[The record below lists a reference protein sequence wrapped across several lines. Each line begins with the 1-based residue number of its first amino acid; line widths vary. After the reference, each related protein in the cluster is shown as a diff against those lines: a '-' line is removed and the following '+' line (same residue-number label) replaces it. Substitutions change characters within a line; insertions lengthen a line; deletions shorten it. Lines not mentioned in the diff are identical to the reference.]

1 MAKRYHELLGIQAPS
16 LAAVKDNREANTYAL
31 MIVAL
36 IERGEPMS
44 LAEIAARF
52 ERAGI
57 EPADEALRSLKRCQP
72 ARPPVYRDGD
82 MYELDVHDDELDLW
96 LFRLGLRGPKVPRLE
111 VVRKPPELLPDPETP
126 LTTSEIEEAFRDAN
140 LYGWSAQR
148 LALAVLDSHGGH
160 MPGSKVVEVLK
171 QLTKE
176 CFLRVESADRW
187 RAMAV
192 IVEADGSWRLDPDHE
207 ALRST
212 RKAVRD
218 GIKKRRRWEAQ
229 GPDLA
234 VLNAYRKRAEEQS
247 AAHAAEL
254 ARLKR
259 VVLHA
264 FPADA
269 PRAVSLV
276 VVATREFTTL
286 VGEEMEI
293 LPALLASFDFIA
305 AVNVRPLL
313 RALSFD
319 PGTCRL
325 ADLGPPQKRYRLNR
339 RGRTLRITAELLI
352 QGSCG
357 ITTPFGDPHKLRTYL
372 DTGQKQRLRLRI
384 ESDVKSLFALYQYG
398 RLHGAYR
405 LRWGFVD
412 DRLPV
417 PWVHRDEPTLY
428 RLIQEAKEKG
438 LELEIVTAMP
448 PSWKNPWARPRRC
461 RVLGGDKFWERALVD
476 EDGFVVEERDV
487 QLARLA
493 SPVRPRG

>member
-1 MAKRYHELLGIQAPS
+1 VTKHYADLLGIQAPS
-16 LAAVKDNREANTYAL
+16 LAAVKDSREANTFAL

-36 IERGEPMS
+36 IERGEPMT
-44 LAEIAARF
+44 LAEIATRF
-52 ERAGI
+52 GQAGVQ
-57 EPADEALRSLKRCQP
+57 PAFEALRSLKRCRP

-96 LFRLGLRGPKVPRLE
+96 LFRLGLRGPKVPRLK
-111 VVRKPPELLPDPETP
+111 VVRRPPARLPGPETP

-160 MPGSKVVEVLK
+160 MPGSKVVGVLK

-176 CFLRVESADRW
+176 CFLGVESADRW

-192 IVEADGSWRLDPDHE
+192 IVETDGSWRSNPDHE

-218 GIKKRRRWEAQ
+218 RIEKRRRWEAQ
-229 GPDLA
+229 GPEPAL
-234 VLNAYRKRAEEQS
+234 LNAYRKRTEARR

-254 ARLKR
+254 ARLNR

-269 PRAVSLV
+269 PRAAALI
-276 VVATREFTTL
+276 VVATREITTL
-286 VGEEMEI
+286 VGEEMKM

-319 PGTCRL
+319 PGTRRL
-325 ADLGPPQKRYRLNR
+325 ADLGPPQKSYSLNQ
-339 RGRTLRITAELLI
+339 RGRTLRITTELLI

-357 ITTPFGDPHKLRTYL
+357 IAIPFGDPHKLRTYL
-372 DTGQKQRLRLRI
+372 DIGHGMRLRRRL
-384 ESDVKSLFALYQYG
+384 ESDAKSLFALYRYG

-405 LRWGFVD
+405 LRWGIVD
-412 DRLPV
+412 DRLRV
-417 PWVHRDEPTLY
+417 PWVHPDEPTLWH
-428 RLIQEAKEKG
+428 LIAEAMEKG
-438 LELEIVTAMP
+438 LEIEIVTATP
-448 PSWKNPWARPRRC
+448 PTWDNPWARSCRC
-461 RVLGGDKFWERALVD
+461 RVLGGQRSWERSLVD
-476 EDGFVVEERDV
+476 DDGFIVDELDV
-487 QLARLA
+487 QLARFA
-493 SPVRPRG
+493 RPRSSI